1 MLLNAPFH
9 SALFSGAFIAS
20 LVLVVSCRERNAAP
34 SQAAITELSLKRG
47 QVITC
52 GAPDHKLGLVEF
64 NTSCGSEAQA
74 SFNLALELL
83 HSFEYD
89 EAEKAFA
96 AAIDKNPGCAMAYWG
111 VAMANF
117 HPLWTPP
124 SELELKKGVKAVAIA
139 QSIAKKTPREAAY
152 IDAIAAFYNNWEH
165 VDHRSRCIAFEKGM
179 ESVHAKYPS
188 DNEATIFYA
197 LALTAAADPADKQ
210 FRSQRKAGH
219 LLEALYPNEPN
230 HPGII
235 HYIIHTYDYPELA
248 ALALPAA
255 RKYAA
260 VAPSSAHALHMPSHI
275 FTRLGLWDECI
286 SSNLAS
292 VASAQCYAQQAGIE
306 GHWDEELHGL
316 DYLTYAYLQKGQ
328 NALARKQCEYLKTIK
343 KVSPL
348 NFKVAYAF
356 ASIPARYS
364 LENRRW
370 KEAAHLPIDSTTVP
384 WHKFPW
390 QEAILHFARLLGA
403 VHISQLE
410 LAKAEL
416 VQLQDLHDRLVQEKD
431 AYRANQVAIQLRAG
445 EAWIHLLAGK
455 NAEALVLMNQ
465 AADMEDQT
473 EKHPVT
479 PSEVIPAR
487 ELLGDMLL
495 QLHQPQQA
503 LEAYVASL
511 RKHPNRFNGLY
522 GAGAAAERAGNLEK
536 ARFYYQQL
544 LKMADA
550 ANSDRPELYAARQ
563 YLTAH
568 KSVSSIALGDK

>member
-1 MLLNAPFH
+1 
-9 SALFSGAFIAS
+9 
-20 LVLVVSCRERNAAP
+20 
-34 SQAAITELSLKRG
+34 
-47 QVITC
+47 
-52 GAPDHKLGLVEF
+52 
-64 NTSCGSEAQA
+64 
-74 SFNLALELL
+74 
-83 HSFEYD
+83 
-89 EAEKAFA
+89 
-96 AAIDKNPGCAMAYWG
+96 MAYWG

-124 SELELKKGVKAVAIA
+124 SEPELRKGVKAVAIA

-152 IDAIAAFYNNWEH
+152 IDAIAAFYRNWER
-165 VDHRSRCIAFEKGM
+165 VDHRSRCIAFEKAM
-179 ESVHAKYPS
+179 ESVHAKYPY
-188 DNEATIFYA
+188 DNEATIFYT

-235 HYIIHTYDYPELA
+235 HYLIHTYDYPELA
-248 ALALPAA
+248 VLALPAA

-275 FTRLGLWDECI
+275 FTRLGLWEECI

-292 VASAQCYAQQAGIE
+292 VASAQCYAQGAGIE

-316 DYLTYAYLQKGQ
+316 DYLTYAYLQRGQ
-328 NALARKQCEYLKTIK
+328 NALAREQCAYLKTID

-356 ASIPARYS
+356 AAIPARYA
-364 LENRRW
+364 LENRHW
-370 KEAAHLPIDSTTVP
+370 KEAVQLPIDSTTVP

-390 QEAILHFARLLGA
+390 QQAIINFARLLGA
-403 VHISQLE
+403 VHTGQLGPARAE
-410 LAKAEL
+410 LA
-416 VQLQDLHDRLVQEKD
+416 QLQGLHDRLVDEKD
-431 AYRANQVAIQLRAG
+431 AYKANQVAIQLRAG
-445 EAWIHLLAGK
+445 EAWINVLAGK
-455 NAEALVLMNQ
+455 NAEALALMNQ

-503 LEAYVASL
+503 LAAYAASL
-511 RKHPNRFNGLY
+511 QQHPNRFNGLF
-522 GAGAAAERAGNLEK
+522 GAGVAAERIGNLK
-536 ARFYYQQL
+536 RAQFYYQQL
-544 LKMADA
+544 LKVADA
-550 ANSDRPELYAARQ
+550 ANSDRPELRAAKQ
-563 YLTAH
+563 YLKVQGAD
-568 KSVSSIALGDK
+568 SGIALGGK

>member
-1 MLLNAPFH
+1 MKKALFFWVFMAAPMLL
-9 SALFSGAFIAS
+9 
-20 LVLVVSCRERNAAP
+20 VSCRERSAVP
-34 SQAAITELSLKRG
+34 SQAAITALSLKRG
-47 QVITC
+47 QIITC
-52 GAPDHKLGLVEF
+52 GAPDRKLGLVEF
-64 NTSCGSEAQA
+64 NTSCGGEAQA
-74 SFNLALELL
+74 SFHLALQLL

-96 AAIDKNPGCAMAYWG
+96 TAIDKNPACAMAYWG

-124 SELELKKGVKAVAIA
+124 SELELRKGVKAVAIA

-152 IDAIAAFYNNWEH
+152 IDAIAAFYRNWER
-165 VDHRSRCIAFEKGM
+165 VDHRSRCIAFEKAM

-197 LALTAAADPADKQ
+197 LALTAAADPTDKQ
-210 FRSQRKAGH
+210 FQSQRKAGH

-235 HYIIHTYDYPELA
+235 HYLIHTYDYPELA

-275 FTRLGLWDECI
+275 FTRLGLWEECI
-286 SSNLAS
+286 HSNLAS
-292 VASAQCYAQQAGIE
+292 VASAQCYAQEAGIK

-316 DYLTYAYLQKGQ
+316 DYLTYAYLQRGQ
-328 NALARKQCEYLKTIK
+328 NALARQQYEYLKTIK
-343 KVSPL
+343 EVEPL

-364 LENRRW
+364 LENKYW
-370 KEAAHLPIDSTTVP
+370 KVAALLPIDSTTVP
-384 WHKFPW
+384 WSRFPW
-390 QEAILHFARLLGA
+390 QEAIIHFARLLGA
-403 VHISQLE
+403 VHTSQLE
-410 LAKAEL
+410 PAKAEL
-416 VQLQDLHDRLVQEKD
+416 AQLQGLHDRLVTEKD
-431 AYRANQVAIQLRAG
+431 AYKANQVAIQLRAG
-445 EAWIHLLAGK
+445 DAWIHCLAGK
-455 NAEALVLMNQ
+455 NAEALALMNQ
-465 AADMEDQT
+465 ASDMEDQT

-495 QLHQPQQA
+495 QLHQPRQA
-503 LEAYVASL
+503 LEAYEASL
-511 RKHPNRFNGLY
+511 REHPNRFNGLY
-522 GAGAAAERAGNLEK
+522 GAGVAAERAGILER
-536 ARFYYQQL
+536 AQSYYRQL
-544 LKMADA
+544 LKVTDA
-550 ANSDRPELYAARQ
+550 HSDRSELRAARQ

-568 KSVSSIALGDK
+568 ATAGSVALRRK

>member
-1 MLLNAPFH
+1 
-9 SALFSGAFIAS
+9 
-20 LVLVVSCRERNAAP
+20 
-34 SQAAITELSLKRG
+34 
-47 QVITC
+47 
-52 GAPDHKLGLVEF
+52 
-64 NTSCGSEAQA
+64 
-74 SFNLALELL
+74 
-83 HSFEYD
+83 
-89 EAEKAFA
+89 
-96 AAIDKNPGCAMAYWG
+96 MAYWG

-124 SELELKKGVKAVAIA
+124 SELELKKGVKAITIA
-139 QSIAKKTPREAAY
+139 LSIAKKTPREAAY
-152 IDAIAAFYNNWEH
+152 INAIAAFYNNWEQ
-165 VDHRSRCIAFEKGM
+165 VDHRSRCIAFEKAM

-210 FRSQRKAGH
+210 FRNQRKAGH

-275 FTRLGLWDECI
+275 FTRLGLWEECI
-286 SSNLAS
+286 NANLAS
-292 VASAQCYAQQAGIE
+292 VASAQCYAQEAGIK

-316 DYLTYAYLQKGQ
+316 DYLTYAYLQRGQ
-328 NALARKQCEYLKTIK
+328 NALARKQWEYLKTIK
-343 KVSPL
+343 EVTPL

-356 ASIPARYS
+356 ASIPARYV
-364 LENRRW
+364 LENRHW

-384 WHKFPW
+384 WNKFPW
-390 QEAILHFARLLGA
+390 QEAIIHFTRLLGA
-403 VHISQLE
+403 VHTSQLGP
-410 LAKAEL
+410 AKAEL
-416 VQLQDLHDRLVQEKD
+416 VQLQGLRDRLVNEKD
-431 AYRANQVAIQLRAG
+431 GYKANQVAIQLRAG
-445 EAWIHLLAGK
+445 DAWVHLLAGK
-455 NAEALVLMNQ
+455 NAEALALMNQ

-479 PSEVIPAR
+479 PSEILPAR

-495 QLHQPQQA
+495 QLHRPHQA
-503 LEAYVASL
+503 LDAYMASL
-511 RKHPNRFNGLY
+511 RKHPNRFNGLCS
-522 GAGAAAERAGNLEK
+522 AGVAAEQAGLPDK
-536 ARFYYQQL
+536 AQFYYQQL
-544 LKMADA
+544 LKVADA
-550 ANSDRPELYAARQ
+550 ANADRPELRAARQ

-568 KSVSSIALGDK
+568 AHAADGNVALRGE